1 MCNSLGSRIKKARV
15 RVKLSQERLA
25 ELCDMTE
32 QSINKYENERSTP
45 NVDVL
50 SRMVKHL
57 DCNPGWLLTGDGPML
72 LTSNLA
78 DEGDMLKQS
87 VLKIYDEPPVPYG
100 GSGIDKAHVLT
111 SKIMTSKH
119 PEIAGALMKNLEQ
132 FAVAVDSADELATCQ
147 IMLKEQDKKIK
158 EMDMK
163 IKGLQ
168 DQVSELLRRE
178 PPKNSDAPGDINQS
192 SKEVAI

>member
-1 MCNSLGSRIKKARV
+1 MSYADIKNRESGMVEIKQIFATALENTLGINS
-15 RVKLSQERLA
+15 
-25 ELCDMTE
+25 
-32 QSINKYENERSTP
+32 N
-45 NVDVL
+45 
-50 SRMVKHL
+50 
-57 DCNPGWLLTGDGPML
+57 WL
-72 LTSNLA
+72 LA

-87 VLKIYDEPPVPYG
+87 VPKIYEPPVPYKD
-100 GSGIDKAHVLT
+100 SGIDKAHILT
-111 SKIMTSKH
+111 SRIMTSKH

-132 FAVAVDSADELATCQ
+132 FAAAVGSADELATCQ

-178 PPKNSDAPGDINQS
+178 LPKNSVAPGDTNQS